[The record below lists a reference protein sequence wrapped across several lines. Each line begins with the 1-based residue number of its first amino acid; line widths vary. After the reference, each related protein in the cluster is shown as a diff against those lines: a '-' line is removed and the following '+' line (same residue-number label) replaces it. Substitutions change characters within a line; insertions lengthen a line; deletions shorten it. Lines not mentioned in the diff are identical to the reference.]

1 MLTMRRKTPPTE
13 TPLIIMKGI
22 SDFSSSKLLAKVSLA
37 SGGGAPEMGKLLVT
51 QKTHRKYFFQ
61 PVFWH
66 NNTGDRDYKWIELR
80 RLWR

>member
-1 MLTMRRKTPPTE
+1 MLTMSRKTPPTE

-51 QKTHRKYFFQ
+51 QKNSPKIFF
-61 PVFWH
+61 PA
-66 NNTGDRDYKWIELR
+66 
-80 RLWR
+80 RLLT

>member
-1 MLTMRRKTPPTE
+1 MLTMSRKTPPTE

-37 SGGGAPEMGKLLVT
+37 SGGGAPEMGKTLV
-51 QKTHRKYFFQ
+51 KTHRKCFFQ